1 MTLIVFL
8 RDQTA
13 AATGRI
19 ASNNPNLQAIPKAP
33 FALVLFPKDG
43 AEDGEEKL

>member
-33 FALVLFPKDG
+33 FALVLFPKEGD
-43 AEDGEEKL
+43 DGEEKL

>member
-19 ASNNPNLQAIPKAP
+19 ASNNPNLQAIPKTP
-33 FALVLFPKDG
+33 FALVLFPKEGD
-43 AEDGEEKL
+43 DGE